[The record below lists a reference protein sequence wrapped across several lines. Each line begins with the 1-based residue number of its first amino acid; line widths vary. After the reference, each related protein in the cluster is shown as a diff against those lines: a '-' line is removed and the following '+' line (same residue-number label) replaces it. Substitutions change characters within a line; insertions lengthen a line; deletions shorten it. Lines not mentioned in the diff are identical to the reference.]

1 MDKVAYDKWRVV
13 QVEDAN
19 AENQFQKA
27 CQRGDIANSS
37 VEIGDDDEDEDEDDI
52 GEPYLEWLA
61 KDLARQKI
69 EQQNSPGSK

>member
-13 QVEDAN
+13 QAEDAK
-19 AENQFQKA
+19 AEKQFQKA
-27 CQRGDIANSS
+27 CRRGDIANVS
-37 VEIGDDDEDEDEDDI
+37 VEIGDDDVDEDDI

-61 KDLARQKI
+61 TDLARQKM